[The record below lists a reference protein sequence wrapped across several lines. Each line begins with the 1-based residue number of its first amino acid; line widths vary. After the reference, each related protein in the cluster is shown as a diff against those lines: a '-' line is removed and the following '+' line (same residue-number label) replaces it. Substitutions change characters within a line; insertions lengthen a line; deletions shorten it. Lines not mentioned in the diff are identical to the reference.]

1 MNCVYFKKTLVKTAG
16 YIRTEYFKIDSEHTL
31 CSQWN
36 ELLLVVVVVVV
47 VVVVL
52 LQLNHYFNFY

>member
-16 YIRTEYFKIDSEHTL
+16 YIRTEYFKINSEHT
-31 CSQWN
+31 SQWN
-36 ELLLVVVVVVV
+36 ELLLVVVVVV